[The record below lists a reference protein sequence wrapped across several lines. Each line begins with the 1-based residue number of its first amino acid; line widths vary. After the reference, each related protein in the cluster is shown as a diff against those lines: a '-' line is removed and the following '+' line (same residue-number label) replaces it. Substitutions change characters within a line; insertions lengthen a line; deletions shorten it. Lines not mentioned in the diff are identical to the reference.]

1 MEFLRKAYIAVLC
14 EIFWFSSKR
23 LFTYCACHVP
33 QGEDAKYM
41 KPSFHFYHQERDM
54 LGFARVVIEHE
65 EQRCQEESTKN
76 SPTSSGP

>member
-1 MEFLRKAYIAVLC
+1 
-14 EIFWFSSKR
+14 
-23 LFTYCACHVP
+23 
-33 QGEDAKYM
+33 M